1 MKKRIVLLLMVCAW
15 ILSAIPV
22 SAVQPQFSVVVQAEQ
37 QEVEVGDTV
46 CFTVVAQGEDVVA
59 LQFNIVVPEGM
70 KFVSGSGALS
80 KGLREKLGVAAVDW
94 TEGAMIF
101 TYYNDVGV
109 TIPKDTVL
117 MTFECTAEKAGSYQL
132 ELEEVLPFNSEF
144 EEFAPSVKMA
154 SVTVVKAGEQGEKDP
169 TVTQPTTPS
178 TDPST
183 EPSTE
188 PTDASTEPSSDTQP
202 TESSDATEPEA
213 TDPTDQDATEATTED
228 TTEDTAESTQT
239 SIDETEKTTVSSTD
253 SQNGNGSDD
262 AGRSS
267 GKTVLWIVLAVA
279 GVAVATAVVLYL
291 RKKKSA

>member
-37 QEVEVGDTV
+37 KEVKVGDTV
-46 CFTVVAQGEDVVA
+46 RFTVVAQGEDVVA

-70 KFVSGSGALS
+70 EFVSGSGALS

-117 MTFECTAEKAGSYQL
+117 MTFECTAQKAGSYQL

-154 SVTVVKAGEQGEKDP
+154 SVTVVKSGEQGEKDP
-169 TVTQPTTPS
+169 TVTQPTAPS
-178 TDPST
+178 TEPTTEPST

-188 PTDASTEPSSDTQP
+188 PTDNSTEPSSDTQP
-202 TESSDATEPEA
+202 TETTDVSEPEA
-213 TDPTDQDATEATTED
+213 TDPTDQDATED
-228 TTEDTAESTQT
+228 TTEDIAESTQP
-239 SIDETEKTTVSSTD
+239 SIDETEKNTVSSTD

-279 GVAVATAVVLYL
+279 VVAAAVAVVLYL
-291 RKKKSA
+291 RKKKNA